1 MEQVTKSYVRE
12 NTAAVI
18 VAVRAGRSFEIVDGR
33 SGRLSAVLTAKRPK
47 IGDSL
52 QIVNAT
58 QLHHALGAL
67 IKTAN
72 GGTPVKIV
80 YQDGALIGYLYAN
93 DEHTNL
99 D

>member
-1 MEQVTKSYVRE
+1 MKQVTKSYVRRK
-12 NTAAVI
+12 TSDVIAAVI
-18 VAVRAGRSFEIVDGR
+18 GGETLEIVDGR
-33 SGRLSAVLTAKRPK
+33 SGRVSAILTAKRPK

-80 YQDGALIGYLYAN
+80 YQDGAQIGYLCAM
-93 DEHTNL
+93 
-99 D
+99 